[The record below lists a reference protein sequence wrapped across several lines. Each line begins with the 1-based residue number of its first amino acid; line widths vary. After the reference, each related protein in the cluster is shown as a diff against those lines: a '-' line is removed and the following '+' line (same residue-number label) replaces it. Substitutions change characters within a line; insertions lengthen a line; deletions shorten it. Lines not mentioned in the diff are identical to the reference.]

1 MGGRNEEM
9 IVPPMG
15 TEKMI
20 FLNFNAINLLSVRGA
35 FSVKKLNKDLMCIEK
50 S

>member
-1 MGGRNEEM
+1 M

-20 FLNFNAINLLSVRGA
+20 FLNFKAVNLLSVRGA
-35 FSVKKLNKDLMCIEK
+35 LSVKKLNKDLMGIEK
-50 S
+50 P